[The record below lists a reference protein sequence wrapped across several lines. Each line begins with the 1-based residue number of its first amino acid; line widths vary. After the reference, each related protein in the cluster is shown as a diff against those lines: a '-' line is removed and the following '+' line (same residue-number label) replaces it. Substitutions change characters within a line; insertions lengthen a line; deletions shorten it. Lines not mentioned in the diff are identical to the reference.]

1 MDWRLLIGV
10 ICIIGIV
17 LAGSS
22 AYVTLVNSQRAIH
35 YNELGLKAMEDGD
48 YYAAIEYFS
57 MAVAA
62 DPNFAIAYYNRGN
75 AYGNEEQ
82 FHRYYKLPGQ
92 TFTEAGYPEMQEKY
106 EKAISD
112 FERCMEVDPRLAPLA
127 HFGIGNINFLY
138 YCGYENRLKYVVPE
152 FEKALEEKEVIMEK
166 LGKEGLA
173 AVYTNL
179 ARTYL
184 AMAELEKAYEYYA
197 KAIELYPIDTAY
209 EHQAWVAVEMGRFDE
224 AYKLAQEFLKHP
236 EWEMDLGLM
245 PAAIAAYH
253 LGKYEEAKEYCEKI
267 IEKFPDSAYVGEAHR
282 LLAEIYREM
291 GELDRE
297 EAELRKDIEV
307 CSRVLEENPIPGDI
321 PGARYERGVAYFKLG
336 EYGKA
341 IEDFKWIIEH
351 PEITK
356 REVAHENY
364 YLEAHI
370 ALACAYAKLGRIE
383 EAKCVLEKI
392 LGELDE
398 DVAFT
403 GWRKYIKDDIEA
415 LYSDI
420 SEGRAV
426 DIPVIFTDLSH

>member
-1 MDWRLLIGV
+1 MDWKLLVGV
-10 ICIIGIV
+10 ICIVGIV

-22 AYVTLVNSQRAIH
+22 AYVTWDTSQRAI
-35 YNELGLKAMEDGD
+35 YCNELGLKAMEDGD

-57 MAVAA
+57 MAVSA

-82 FHRYYKLPGQ
+82 FHRYYKLLGQ
-92 TFTEAGYPEMQEKY
+92 TFTDAGYSEMQEKY
-106 EKAISD
+106 EKALRD
-112 FERCMEVDPRLAPLA
+112 FKKCMEVDPSLAPLA
-127 HFGIGNINFLY
+127 HFGIGNVNFDY

-152 FEKALEEKEVIMEK
+152 FEKALEGKEVIMEK
-166 LGKEGLA
+166 LGEEGLA

-184 AMAELEKAYEYYA
+184 AMCELEKAYEYYA
-197 KAIELYPIDTAY
+197 KAIEIYPIDTAY
-209 EHQAWVAVEMGRFDE
+209 EHQAWVAVEMGKFDE

-245 PAAIAAYH
+245 PTAIAAYH
-253 LGKYEEAKEYCEKI
+253 LGKYDEAKKYCEEI

-291 GELDRE
+291 GETGKA
-297 EAELRKDIEV
+297 EAELYKDIEV
-307 CSRVLEENPIPGDI
+307 CTSVLEGNPIPGDI
-321 PGARYERGVAYFKLG
+321 PGAYYERGGAYFKLG
-336 EYGKA
+336 EYEKA
-341 IEDFKWIIEH
+341 IKDFEWITEH

-370 ALACAYAKLGRIE
+370 ALACTYAKLGKMD
-383 EAKCVLEKI
+383 EAKSTLEKI
-392 LGELDE
+392 LSELDK
-398 DVAFT
+398 DAAFT
-403 GWRKYIKDDIEA
+403 GWRKYIKDDIET
-415 LYSDI
+415 LYSNI
-420 SEGRAV
+420 SEGKVV
-426 DIPVIFTDLSH
+426 DIPIIFTELSY